1 MFTKVFFVDASKKT
15 QRKRFAERKKK
26 NLFIV
31 IPNAYT
37 KWSVGLRNEKASGE
51 L

>member
-15 QRKRFAERKKK
+15 QRKKFAGKKK
-26 NLFIV
+26 DLFIV

-37 KWSVGLRNEKASGE
+37 KWSVGLRNKKASGE